1 MRMVGPK
8 LTINELHTIL
18 GELIEDGY
26 GYRNFELLY
35 DNECAKTSIPKK
47 SRIFITNDSIR
58 FSDHQEN
65 WLPESRLISGILR
78 DLDEE

>member
-1 MRMVGPK
+1 MFLKGDTGV
-8 LTINELHTIL
+8 TIQNDPTYLFIQW
-18 GELIEDGY
+18 
-26 GYRNFELLY
+26 
-35 DNECAKTSIPKK
+35 DNECAKTSILKK

-78 DLDEE
+78 DLDER